1 MGSWFSKWTAPKP
14 VSHTEYIGNA
24 KIITDPHILK
34 QYEDQI
40 YGIELTVSALKSK
53 SIRQ

>member
-1 MGSWFSKWTAPKP
+1 MGSWFSKWMPKP
-14 VSHTEYIGNA
+14 ISHTEYITTNA

-40 YGIELTVSALKSK
+40 YGIELTISSLKKKAIS
-53 SIRQ
+53 